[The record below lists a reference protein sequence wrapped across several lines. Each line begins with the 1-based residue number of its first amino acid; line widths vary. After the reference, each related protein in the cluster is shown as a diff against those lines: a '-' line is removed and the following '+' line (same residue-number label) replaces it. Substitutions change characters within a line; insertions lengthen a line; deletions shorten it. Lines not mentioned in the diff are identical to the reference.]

1 MPVQLQKHV
10 LRQFFGRGAIL
21 KEVKRDAEHHRL
33 VAADEVLEIERLR
46 VARVDRA
53 RELGPH
59 LSVNILLGTYTRRMG
74 RRDAG
79 GWLFFFGLR
88 RRRRAHADD
97 LQQARLVL
105 RAVVVN
111 LFRRVDDEAAGGHR
125 LEAGRIVFGAGIHP
139 PRA

>member
-1 MPVQLQKHV
+1 MLNTIDWWRATSASKFSGSSGLAAVSNSVPVASAV
-10 LRQFFGRGAIL
+10 
-21 KEVKRDAEHHRL
+21 
-33 VAADEVLEIERLR
+33 
-46 VARVDRA
+46 
-53 RELGPH
+53 P
-59 LSVNILLGTYTRRMG
+59 ILLGTYTRRMG

-79 GWLFFFGLR
+79 GWLFLFGLR